1 MDTNFTGCWQML
13 FRPTFLLRALQ
24 SARGGG
30 STYFPPFLSPRS
42 CCSPLSLSSGSM
54 STLSLSLSS
63 TGPPGRA
70 SSSFMRLCVPS
81 SLLLPPPGR
90 RGDNGEGGGEVTS
103 IPFSFLSPT
112 QHETSHTSCCSLSRP
127 VHTIYVVGLFS
138 VGGESFSIRQH
149 GERRFKSN
157 SIIKLFPPFSYW
169 EQFLKMSARGKP
181 PTEECN
187 FRNIAQRL
195 LLSPLAITLK
205 YCYAYRIAIL
215 RRNAVPFFHAS
226 KPTFMRGIECLR
238 EEPPSIPPQERRP
251 TQKKTFLGA
260 HLLP

>member
-1 MDTNFTGCWQML
+1 ML
-13 FRPTFLLRALQ
+13 FHPTFLLRALQ

-81 SLLLPPPGR
+81 SLLLPPPGKERRQRRRRR
-90 RGDNGEGGGEVTS
+90 RGDFHS
-103 IPFSFLSPT
+103 IFLP
-112 QHETSHTSCCSLSRP
+112 HETSHTSCCSLSRP
-127 VHTIYVVGLFS
+127 VHIIYVVGLFS